1 MVFPALVLLCAVC
14 LLGMA
19 FVSGA
24 LWRWLPI
31 GASFVLA
38 SVAALLVP
46 FLIWSRWEPVREKS
60 VWLRLG
66 LLRYL
71 VAGGL
76 AGAGLF
82 LFGLSVV
89 EPLSMRLFP
98 VSPQQIESFNNTFQ
112 KIIIGSPSSVPTLL
126 LRCACLALV
135 PAVCEE
141 LFFRGLVLITALRS
155 LQGAPAP
162 KGRPSWLPVALACV
176 FSAALFSLFHF
187 SLSKSITM
195 LYLGLSFGAMV
206 LYTRNV
212 WVSVLAH
219 LVNNILAVVLM
230 HRGMESLPY
239 RRPFV
244 VAAAVVLLLAA
255 AVMIKKRG
263 RREPTSFVSTQ
274 GVVCALD
281 PPM

>member
-155 LQGAPAP
+155 LQGARVPQ
-162 KGRPSWLPVALACV
+162 GRSSWMPVVLACV
-176 FSAALFSLFHF
+176 FSAALFSLFHL
-187 SLSKSITM
+187 SLSKSIPM
-195 LYLGLSFGAMV
+195 LYLGLVFGAMV
-206 LYTRNV
+206 LYTCNV

-244 VAAAVVLLLAA
+244 VTAAVVLLLVATGLL
-255 AVMIKKRG
+255 KKRG
-263 RREPTSFVSTQ
+263 RREPTSFVSAQ